1 MSRSKE
7 GDETMSNAFNGRPSK
22 RHLLPLAVSAALIST
37 SPASAQSLE
46 EVVVTATK
54 REEGVMEVPLAISA
68 LSGDFIAETNLNDVK
83 DLISYTPGVSGNSQ
97 DSYIDAVSIRGVRTQ
112 DFGVGG
118 DPSSAFFK
126 NDLYEGRNGSAV
138 TSLYDIER
146 AEILR
151 GPQGFLFG
159 RNSIGGAFSVHT
171 RKAEIGAE
179 DGYVD
184 LDLGERGHAVFE
196 GAINIPVSDN
206 FAMRLAGYSSQEDG
220 FVKNVYSG
228 RDEIDHEKFAL
239 RFSTAYQTD
248 NLSVDFVAEYED
260 RKQSG
265 SMYRAI
271 DTGDIW
277 DAFDGYIVDDTTLDG
292 TDQQLD
298 SDISEGDEDVGE
310 MMTLGLF
317 IDYDLGFA
325 TLTSNTGY
333 KDHDYYYKEDYDGT
347 PLVIN
352 NFQFQQSGT
361 YFQQELRLSDN
372 GDGPVSWYAGVSYY
386 DEDLDA
392 QFANIGSEDL
402 MCQYYLNYYAEYY
415 GYDFYTTC
423 SDYYGDD
430 FYPTADGNLTEQGMI
445 KGKYSGWASYVSFD
459 WAMSDK
465 LTAELGLRYTK
476 DDKDFSTLVMEPES
490 YLGPYFIYGFA
501 TAEYISDSKSWS
513 DTTGKVALTYT
524 PNDDS
529 MIFASY
535 TQGFKSGGFGSFW
548 IETPDGTPPALAQT
562 GITQADGFRPGSF
575 KPEEMDSYELGFK
588 TSYMDGRGNFDITA
602 FMYDYTDAQVI
613 SYVDV
618 DLGDGDS
625 TFSARVLNVG
635 EVDGFGIEAS
645 NTVALSEYS
654 TLYMSVGYLDTEANG
669 LSDICAIDGAVE
681 GDALGCEGS
690 RVFWAPEITGA
701 AKLDIDYPMSNGM
714 LTGSL
719 EMFHESK
726 RGGSWEGNPEGM
738 IGAYTITNLRV
749 GYESNDNWY
758 FEAYAEN
765 LFDEF
770 TWDGYNANGGILP
783 SHFFGPMRPLTF
795 GIRTGMS
802 WD

>member
-37 SPASAQSLE
+37 GPASAQSLE

-513 DTTGKVALTYT
+513 DTTGKLALTYT
-524 PNDDS
+524 PNDDA

-654 TLYMSVGYLDTEANG
+654 TLYLSVGYLDTEANG